1 MKRIKL
7 ALHYQMGLALVLGV
21 TGGVLLGDSFGVWG
35 NFINGIGN
43 IFLHAINMIVIP
55 LVFLS
60 TALGISNKL
69 GFVSP
74 ARRYEAPT
82 VVRPPQM

>member
-1 MKRIKL
+1 MMRIKL
-7 ALHYQMGLALVLGV
+7 ALHYQMGIALVLGA
-21 TGGVLLGDSFGVWG
+21 TGGILLGDSYSIWG

-60 TALGISNKL
+60 TALGISTMGDSKSM
-69 GFVSP
+69 G
-74 ARRYEAPT
+74 RIAP
-82 VVRPPQM
+82 RLSASLS